1 MKKDYQKAA
10 RALDA
15 LLTDDAEMSVE
26 ELTQDLE
33 SQGVNVNA
41 YLAKFK
47 VAVRKGYQQR
57 IRSAAEKAN
66 KTAEAVKGSLFGDLL
81 QKNKDELL
89 AIREQIIRGDFGAT
103 LQKTCVAR
111 CRNAQGTEVSE
122 EELRSWLEDIAT
134 SSSKQ

>member
-26 ELTQDLE
+26 ELKQDLE

-47 VAVRKGYQQR
+47 VTVRKGYQQR

-66 KTAEAVKGSLFGDLL
+66 KTAEAVKGNLFGDLL
-81 QKNKDELL
+81 HKNKEELL
-89 AIREQIIRGDFGAT
+89 AIREQIIRGDF
-103 LQKTCVAR
+103 
-111 CRNAQGTEVSE
+111 
-122 EELRSWLEDIAT
+122 
-134 SSSKQ
+134 